1 MVFGKILV
9 AVDGGAPSATAA
21 ATAYALAA
29 ELKSEIRLFHAVEPP
44 TAAAQTGMSPEEVTR
59 LTKRESEEIFS
70 SLLGVL
76 PPSVSPQGLWGA
88 GDPAS
93 EILRAAADWRADLL
107 VIGSHGR
114 DGVMRVL
121 VGSVAEKV
129 MRHATCPVL
138 VIKATEVI
146 ERS

>member
-1 MVFGKILV
+1 MIFGRILV
-9 AVDGGAPSATAA
+9 AVDGGAPSARAA
-21 ATAYALAA
+21 AAAYTLAA

-44 TAAAQTGMSPEEVTR
+44 TAAAQTGMSPEEVTK
-59 LTKRESEEIFS
+59 LIEGESEQIFS
-70 SLLGVL
+70 SLLGFL
-76 PPSVSPQGLWGA
+76 PASVSPQRLSGA
-88 GDPAS
+88 GDPAN

-107 VIGSHGR
+107 VMGSHGR

-121 VGSVAEKV
+121 LGSVAEKV

-138 VIKATEVI
+138 VIKAAEMI